1 MVLRAL
7 FAISLAIL
15 LTSCSVFRPAV
26 TEEDEPQLE
35 YPGPDSEILRMLDD
49 HRGLMDRQ
57 MGIKI
62 ATIKDTLR
70 FDKPEGAL
78 GNMVSDAIRNRA
90 GNELGRYINMGIIGE
105 SSFKLFFEPGQL
117 TLGELYEFMPYDN
130 HLVVLTLSGDK
141 VYELVNQVAALGG
154 APVSGVRFRI
164 DEENRARG
172 VLVNSEVIDPDKKY
186 RIATSSWAANGGD
199 VFPALWEAEERI
211 DLDISVRSVY
221 IDYFRGRSEI
231 YDFTDGRI
239 RK

>member
-15 LTSCSVFRPAV
+15 FTSCSVFRPAV
-26 TEEDEPQLE
+26 AEEDEPELE
-35 YPGPDSEILRMLDD
+35 YPGPDSEILRMLDG
-49 HRGLMDRQ
+49 HRGALDRQ
-57 MGIKI
+57 MGVKI

-90 GNELGRYINMGIIGE
+90 GNELGRYINVGIIGE

-117 TLGELYEFMPYDN
+117 TLGELYEFMPYEN

-154 APVSGVRFRI
+154 APISGVRFRI
-164 DEENRARG
+164 DDDNKARG

-211 DLDISVRSVY
+211 DLDVSVRTVFV
-221 IDYFRGRSEI
+221 DYFRGRSEI